1 MIVVVIIGMGR
12 VLMEVPMVMMVI
24 MVVKTGMEIG
34 GGNW

>member
-1 MIVVVIIGMGR
+1 MIVVVIMGR